1 MMGQIKYISVAIMVC
16 FMHLLLAA
24 SAVPP
29 AAATHQSEWS
39 FDNSMMNAYSIN
51 NNEDDEDYANE
62 NLIHIPMRSRAS
74 VLKERNLL
82 HILEEEMDEDAAT
95 TFAKWASKSNYDGRS
110 LRQNKSWDEKDTE
123 EEAKANLGGEGGG
136 RVLQEFSGEGTHF
149 LDAYVGTPAQ
159 KRVLAVS
166 SGADF
171 TAFPCEVSLSCSE
184 CYRGLDVCL

>member
-1 MMGQIKYISVAIMVC
+1 MMNQINSASVAIMIC
-16 FMHLLLAA
+16 IMQLLLAA

-29 AAATHQSEWS
+29 ASATQEVEWS
-39 FDNSMMNAYSIN
+39 FDNSMMNEYSINN
-51 NNEDDEDYANE
+51 NNEDDEDSANE

-82 HILEEEMDEDAAT
+82 HILEEEMDEDAAV

-110 LRQNKSWDEKDTE
+110 LRQNKASDV
-123 EEAKANLGGEGGG
+123 EATMMEEGGAQ

-171 TAFPCEVSLSCSE
+171 TAFPCEVSDTVLND
-184 CYRGLDVCL
+184 R